1 MNNSIIVALDIGTT
15 KVCAMVVE
23 SDQNGRLNVLGIG
36 TSKSGGMS
44 RGVVANIDRTVKS
57 IQEAIQIAESK
68 PGTKI
73 KSATVGIAGEH
84 IDSFKTNSIITISNP
99 DHEITEADIDR
110 LIEDAKR
117 VHLSRDREIIHI
129 IPQEFIIDGQTVTHD
144 PIGMAGVR
152 VEASMHV
159 VTGLVT
165 AAQNIHK
172 CVERAGL
179 KVEELVL
186 QPLASSYSVL
196 TEDEKEVGVALLDIG
211 GGTTDLAVFEDR
223 TIRHTAVIPIAGDHI
238 TTDIRKGLGI
248 LPEQAEDLKVR
259 YGYAMV
265 SEVVEDEPIII
276 PGIGG
281 RKPIEINKK
290 LLAQII
296 QPRVEELLDIVA
308 MEIKRSG
315 YSRHLSAGIVLTGG
329 GALLKG
335 MPELVEYVLGVPAK
349 IGIPQTFDG
358 GFARE
363 VENPIYATAVG
374 LIQYGLKR
382 GAGKSTI
389 EFVEQKEETP
399 PAEPK
404 VVRKSEKSFV
414 GKGIQFL
421 KKFINKNIDNV

>member
-1 MNNSIIVALDIGTT
+1 MNRNMIVALDIGTT
-15 KVCAMVVE
+15 KVCALVVE
-23 SDQNGRLNVLGIG
+23 ADLNGKLNVLGIG

-57 IQEAIQIAESK
+57 IQEAVRIAESK
-68 PGTKI
+68 PGMKI
-73 KSATVGIAGEH
+73 KGAIVGIAGEH
-84 IDSFKTNSIITISNP
+84 IESFKTNSIITISNP
-99 DHEITEADIDR
+99 DHEITESDIDR
-110 LIEDAKR
+110 LIEDAR
-117 VHLSRDREIIHI
+117 RIHLSRDREIIHI
-129 IPQEFIIDGQTVTHD
+129 IPQEFIIDGQTTTHD
-144 PIGMAGVR
+144 PIGVAGVR

-248 LPEQAEDLKVR
+248 LPEQAEDLKVNH
-259 YGYAMV
+259 GYAMV
-265 SEVVEDEPIII
+265 SEVIDDEPIII

-349 IGIPQTFDG
+349 IGIPQSFDG
-358 GFARE
+358 GFVKE

-389 EFVEQKEETP
+389 QF
-399 PAEPK
+399 AENVKDTVDEKLPS
-404 VVRKSEKSFV
+404 RNGKSFV
-414 GKGIQFL
+414 ERGIQFF
-421 KKFINKNIDNV
+421 KKFISKNIDNI